1 MSKDKQT
8 RLCPFK
14 KIIERDY
21 SGKTGKATI
30 NERFAPCA
38 GERCMAY
45 RSPLY
50 GYGESGGGTCKRMEG
65 SK

>member
-21 SGKTGKATI
+21 SDKTGKTTI

-50 GYGESGGGTCKRMEG
+50 GHGESGDGICKRMEG
-65 SK
+65 GK

>member
-21 SGKTGKATI
+21 SGKSGKTTF

-45 RSPLY
+45 TEPVY
-50 GYGESGGGTCKRMEG
+50 GVSRCKRLGGGK
-65 SK
+65 

>member
-1 MSKDKQT
+1 MSNE
-8 RLCPFK
+8 RRPILCPFK

-21 SGKTGKATI
+21 SGKTGKGTV

-50 GYGESGGGTCKRMEG
+50 GHGESGDGTCRRMEAG
-65 SK
+65 K